1 MFSFFKRAFALA
13 VSFVVSFC
21 IIPFVEILAD
31 ESGNIFVNNAIIGEK
46 YQLYKVFDLSYSG
59 TAPNIITAPT
69 YTKQSSDPF
78 FYELNSEESPFKL
91 TQILSTNEYAVT
103 YKSGYSSTDPRISD
117 FFKSKESLLGGR
129 AISSASLDANSC
141 AVGETIQW
149 NSVSFGYYWLSS
161 SAGSY
166 IMLESTTPN
175 ISINEKNTVPSFK
188 AVQKSR
194 VEDAFTDQKI
204 SGTINDP
211 VYYQIQI
218 TPGKG
223 NNKAMNIVSD
233 LTYLHSISGVNVTLT
248 RSGETPQTVNSTSYT
263 QTVSDTND
271 RKLTITFSDT
281 FVSTLAETD
290 MLTIDYQ
297 AILSKD
303 AKVINN
309 QGDVNENTITFQ
321 YSNQTSTQ
329 KLFIETTKITITK
342 ADSQNKVLNGAIINI
357 YRESTG
363 GTAITFKTLNDT
375 TLYPDPSGIEDIK
388 LSSWDIKGLATGKY
402 YIEEVQAPKGYQK
415 LTQRKEITVD
425 GNNTGTIS
433 NPTVNGGFIIVNKP
447 GITLPASGSSS
458 FLVLA
463 ITGCITMAAG
473 IFLVLLHRRHV

>member
-31 ESGNIFVNNAIIGEK
+31 ESGNISVNNAIIGEK
-46 YQLYKVFDLSYSG
+46 YQLYKVFDLTYSG
-59 TAPNIITAPT
+59 SLTAPT
-69 YTKQSSDPF
+69 YKKQASDPF
-78 FYELNSEESPFKL
+78 FDALISEESPFIL
-91 TQILSTNEYAVT
+91 TQIMSTDEYVVT
-103 YKSGYSSTDPRISD
+103 YKSDYSSTDSRITD
-117 FFKSKESLLGGR
+117 FFKSRESLLGGR
-129 AISSASLDANSC
+129 AISSTGLDGNSC
-141 AVGETIQW
+141 ARSTTIQW

-175 ISINEKNTVPSFK
+175 ISISEKNTVPAFK

-194 VEDAFTDQKI
+194 VEDAFTEQKI

-223 NNKAMNIVSD
+223 NNKLMNIVSD
-233 LTYLHSISGVNVTLT
+233 LTNLHSISNVNVTLT
-248 RSGETPQTVNSTSYT
+248 HSGETPQAVDSTSYT
-263 QTVSDTND
+263 QTLSGTDNK
-271 RKLTITFSDT
+271 KLTITFSDT
-281 FVSTLAETD
+281 FVSTLSETD
-290 MLTIDYQ
+290 VLTIDYQ
-297 AILSKD
+297 AILSKN
-303 AKVINN
+303 AKVIND

-321 YSNQTSTQ
+321 YSNQTATQ
-329 KLFIETTKITITK
+329 TLFIETTKITITK
-342 ADSQNKVLNGAIINI
+342 ADSQNKVLNDAIIRV
-357 YRESTG
+357 YRESAG

-425 GNNTGTIS
+425 GNNIGTIS
-433 NPTVNGGFIIVNKP
+433 NPTVNGGFIIINEP
-447 GITLPASGSSS
+447 GITLPASGSTS

-473 IFLVLLHRRHV
+473 VFLVLHNRRHI

>member
-31 ESGNIFVNNAIIGEK
+31 ESGNISVNNAIIGEK
-46 YQLYKVFDLSYSG
+46 YQLYKVFDLTYSG
-59 TAPNIITAPT
+59 SLTAPT
-69 YTKQSSDPF
+69 YKRQASDLF
-78 FYELNSEESPFKL
+78 FDALISEESPFIL
-91 TQILSTNEYAVT
+91 TQIMSTDEYVVT
-103 YKSGYSSTDPRISD
+103 YKSDYSSTDSRIID
-117 FFKSKESLLGGR
+117 FLKNRESLLDRR
-129 AISSASLDANSC
+129 AISSTGLDENSC
-141 AVGETIQW
+141 ARSTTIQW

-194 VEDAFTDQKI
+194 AEDAFTDQKI

-248 RSGETPQTVNSTSYT
+248 RSGETPQAVDSTSYT
-263 QTVSDTND
+263 QTVSDTSN

-329 KLFIETTKITITK
+329 ALLIETTKITLTK
-342 ADSQNKVLNGAIINI
+342 ADSQNRVLNGATINI

-375 TLYPDPSGIEDIK
+375 TLYPDPSGIEDII
-388 LSSWDIKGLATGKY
+388 LSSWHIKGLATGKY

-425 GNNTGTIS
+425 GNNTGTVS
-433 NPTVNGGFIIVNKP
+433 GTTVNGGFIIVNEP

-463 ITGCITMAAG
+463 LTGCITMAAG
-473 IFLVLLHRRHV
+473 IFLVLHHRRHV